1 MKVKHQHFKVP
12 SGFQCV
18 DTVENHQPENDPD
31 TFWLCDRVT
40 AKSCFPLFLFD
51 LMHLM
56 LHIGFWQVPAS
67 MLIRPCIRSIY
78 SINTYLLI
86 DEYPLVLTLPTPLNN
101 PKITLNSGFNISH
114 NKYKAVFLRTQ
125 IYIQIIW
132 LIILFQIFLA
142 TVAKEFYTLSIC
154 HLDRT
159 KCPIK
164 HVILRI
170 CRHHNERRDS
180 ILVLS
185 HVLWI
190 VACQAP
196 LSMGFSR
203 QGYWSGLPFPPPEEL
218 PDPGM
223 KLVSPAL

>member
-1 MKVKHQHFKVP
+1 MTQLWPHRGSTWGAFRHLGAHCQSQTYSEALGMKVKHQHFKVP

-86 DEYPLVLTLPTPLNN
+86 DEYPLVLTLPAPLNN
-101 PKITLNSGFNISH
+101 IYWAPNI
-114 NKYKAVFLRTQ
+114 FGD
-125 IYIQIIW
+125 
-132 LIILFQIFLA
+132 
-142 TVAKEFYTLSIC
+142 C
-154 HLDRT
+154 HLVAQS
-159 KCPIK
+159 CPT
-164 HVILRI
+164 L
-170 CRHHNERRDS
+170 CDPMDCS
-180 ILVLS
+180 
-185 HVLWI
+185 
-190 VACQAP
+190 P
-196 LSMGFSR
+196 PGFSVHGISQAR
-203 QGYWSGLPFPPPEEL
+203 MLERVVISLSNIWG
-218 PDPGM
+218 
-223 KLVSPAL
+223 